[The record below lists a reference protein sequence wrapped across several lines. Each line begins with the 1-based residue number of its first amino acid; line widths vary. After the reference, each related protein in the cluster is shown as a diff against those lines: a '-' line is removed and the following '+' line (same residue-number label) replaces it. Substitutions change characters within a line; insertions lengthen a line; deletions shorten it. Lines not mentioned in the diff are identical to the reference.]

1 MHGEFSLVGIVVRLE
16 REPWCTD
23 GQWWYDCHT
32 LEGLAGV
39 EGEPPWWSYRARRR
53 LCTEIGDVFVRWAE
67 MDPRMTD
74 TSPAPRGPKVDGP
87 RVRKAA

>member
-39 EGEPPWWSYRARRR
+39 EGE
-53 LCTEIGDVFVRWAE
+53 LRWAE